1 MGCEGGGRQENRSSC
16 PWGGVGSEPSVWG
29 DTCVREHEWSVPT
42 VGQMLLWQP
51 YLHLLSHSHCST
63 RVLVTKIILVVSA
76 SAGGLQSPHDCL
88 CCCPARQLP
97 GQPQDSRLHLV
108 LAAQPWPGKVGY
120 KRGASLGAVKD
131 VEGENRSS

>member
-1 MGCEGGGRQENRSSC
+1 MGCEGGGSQENGSSC

-63 RVLVTKIILVVSA
+63 RVLVTISSWWSVPVLVAFRVLTTA
-76 SAGGLQSPHDCL
+76 CA
-88 CCCPARQLP
+88 AV
-97 GQPQDSRLHLV
+97 PQDSFQASPRTPDFTWYW
-108 LAAQPWPGKVGY
+108 QPSPGQVRSDT
-120 KRGASLGAVKD
+120 RGEPAWV
-131 VEGENRSS
+131 R